1 MSREGRGLPADLF
14 WPCGACWPASPQSFQ
29 STATLPFSSPHCALR
44 QKPVQPSVVWTLPT
58 TRTRGFL
65 LGWPDSRIKRG
76 SFRPTT
82 SLPYPCSSPCQVDI
96 ASGWK
101 APSLPGSCDACVPT
115 LREAELTA
123 FCLGTPWNPAVFCRR
138 CVCRSV
144 HRGLSDSSVCPGH
157 LLIHQE
163 WSAAVLHELF
173 GSEVMSSA
181 SL

>member
-101 APSLPGSCDACVPT
+101 APSLPGSCEAVFPPCVRQNSLLFALGPPGILLCFAAGACVALST
-115 LREAELTA
+115 EA
-123 FCLGTPWNPAVFCRR
+123 C
-138 CVCRSV
+138 
-144 HRGLSDSSVCPGH
+144 
-157 LLIHQE
+157 LIHLCAQAIF
-163 WSAAVLHELF
+163 SYTKNGRQLCCMSCLAVK
-173 GSEVMSSA
+173 
-181 SL
+181 